1 MKIVEDEVG
10 LDPEGNVDGGDD
22 HKKVSGRLEF
32 SSEPCALQK
41 ADLNNLEVYLKRFRF
56 DWLTWRKAA
65 TMVSRFK
72 PKKIDS
78 SLSLS

>member
-10 LDPEGNVDGGDD
+10 PDPEGNVDGGDD

-41 ADLNNLEVYLKRFRF
+41 ADLNNLEVYFKQWRF

-78 SLSLS
+78 SLFLS

>member
-10 LDPEGNVDGGDD
+10 PDPEGNVDGGDD

-41 ADLNNLEVYLKRFRF
+41 ADLNNLEVYFKRWRF
-56 DWLTWRKAA
+56 HWLTWRKAA

-78 SLSLS
+78 SLFLS

>member
-10 LDPEGNVDGGDD
+10 LDPEGNVDGSDD

-41 ADLNNLEVYLKRFRF
+41 ANLNNMEVYLKRLGFG
-56 DWLTWRKAA
+56 WLTWRKAA
-65 TMVSRFK
+65 TMVTRFK

>member
-1 MKIVEDEVG
+1 MEVVEDKTA
-10 LDPEGNVDGGDD
+10 LDPDGNVDGGDD

-41 ADLNNLEVYLKRFRF
+41 ANLHHLEVYLKRLGFG
-56 DWLTWRKAA
+56 WLTWRKAA
-65 TMVSRFK
+65 TMVTRFK
-72 PKKIDS
+72 PKKTDS